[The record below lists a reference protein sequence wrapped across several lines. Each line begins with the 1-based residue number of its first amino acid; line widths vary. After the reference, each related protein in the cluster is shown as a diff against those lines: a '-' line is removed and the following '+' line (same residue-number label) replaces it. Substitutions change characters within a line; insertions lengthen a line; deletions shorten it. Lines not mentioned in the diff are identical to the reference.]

1 MADFRPTVVHVI
13 TRLDLGGAQENTLD
27 TCRLLDRARF
37 RVALLA
43 GPEGR
48 LDSAAARIPDLDFR
62 LVPDLVR
69 EIEPR
74 RDLAALRR
82 LRDHLLELG
91 QDGAPLIVHT
101 HSSKAGIL
109 GRLAARAAR
118 ARFVVHTIHGFGHPA
133 LTRRWQKGL
142 AILAERMVAR
152 RTSRFVAVSRA
163 DVEEGMRLGLF
174 RATDVELIRSGFD
187 VTAFAEPGVER
198 WAARRALGVESDG
211 PLIGMVACL
220 KPQKDPLAFLRAAR
234 LVLNERDDARF
245 LMVGD
250 GELRMEVEALRDRL
264 GLGSALL
271 LLGWREDVPSILRA
285 LDLFVLTS
293 RWEGLPRALVQAM
306 AAGVPVVACAAGG
319 IGEVVSDGL
328 TGRLVAPRDHR
339 ALAAC
344 MRELLEDRTRAA
356 RLAAAARERVAS
368 EFDVRLMIERLERLY
383 QRLLAG

>member
-1 MADFRPTVVHVI
+1 MADPRPTVVHVI

-27 TCRLLDRARF
+27 TCRLLDRTRF

-48 LDSAAARIPDLDFR
+48 LDSAAARIPDLDLR

-74 RDLAALRR
+74 RDLRALRL
-82 LRDHLLELG
+82 LRDHLRELG

-109 GRLAARAAR
+109 GRLAAHAAR
-118 ARFVVHTIHGFGHPA
+118 ARFVVHTIHGFAHPA
-133 LTRRWQKGL
+133 LARRWQRGL
-142 AILAERMVAR
+142 AILAERLVAR

-163 DVEEGMRLGLF
+163 DVEEGLRLRLF
-174 RATDVELIRSGFD
+174 RAADVELIRSGFD
-187 VTAFAEPGVER
+187 VAAFAEPGLER
-198 WAARRALGVESDG
+198 RAARLALGVESDA

-245 LMVGD
+245 LIAGD
-250 GELRMEVEALRDRL
+250 GELRTEVEKLGDRL
-264 GLGSALL
+264 GLGPALM
-271 LLGWREDVPSILRA
+271 LLGWREDVPRILRA
-285 LDLFVLTS
+285 LDLFALTS

-306 AAGVPVVACAAGG
+306 AAGVPVVACSAGG
-319 IGEVVSDGL
+319 IGEVVKDGL
-328 TGRLVAPRDHR
+328 TGRLVAPGDHR
-339 ALAAC
+339 ALAARV
-344 MRELLEDRTRAA
+344 RELLEDRAGAA
-356 RLAAAARERVAS
+356 RLAAAARERVAG
-368 EFDVRLMIERLERLY
+368 EFDVRRMIEGLERLY
-383 QRLLAG
+383 LRLLAG